1 MIFKVF
7 KVPYTIKRIKYII
20 DQLYFLYK
28 GEKGMMKKIISI
40 SLAVLV
46 AALFM
51 SCSKKPADSA
61 ASGSENG
68 GSVMLYS
75 SLKEAQ
81 LEALKAGFTAKYPH
95 IKMDY
100 YAAGTSKVTT
110 KMAAEKQSG
119 QIACD
124 VVWIG
129 DPSNYITFKR
139 QGILEQYVSPEAA
152 NIDASFK
159 DADNYYCG
167 GRMIVMGLVYN
178 TNNVTT
184 ESAPKT
190 WDDLLNAEFK
200 NQIVMTDPGE
210 AGTTFYAVAGLMA
223 DSHYGIDF
231 FKKLKA
237 MGTELESGT
246 TSTHSKVAANAYK
259 VCIGVDYVA
268 ETLENNGSTIKFV
281 YPEKDLIAISS
292 PIALI
297 KNSANQENGKLL
309 YDFILSAEGQQI
321 LVDHN
326 VSPIRFDVSK
336 PGAMSTSDI
345 VARSM
350 KIDNEKI
357 ADQSADILAAFD
369 AIFK

>member
-1 MIFKVF
+1 
-7 KVPYTIKRIKYII
+7 
-20 DQLYFLYK
+20 
-28 GEKGMMKKIISI
+28 MMKKIISI

-210 AGTTFYAVAGLMA
+210 AGTTFYAVAGVMA

-237 MGTELESGT
+237 MGT
-246 TSTHSKVAANAYK
+246 
-259 VCIGVDYVA
+259 
-268 ETLENNGSTIKFV
+268 V

-309 YDFILSAEGQQI
+309 YDFILSPEGQQI